1 MDQGFKIILS
11 IIIGYFFIEF
21 LLRSCNDFHVIE
33 I

>member
-1 MDQGFKIILS
+1 MEISLKILLS

-21 LLRSCNDFHVIE
+21 LLRSCNDFHIIE